1 MLRECPVSRYE
12 YDVATDTVRLH
23 TQASP
28 GTEGTRTASLLLAK
42 AGHLVGVDLRQG
54 PSGMGDLIMWGP
66 HEDVARTESA
76 SVRITLDTSGE
87 ICRVDIPK
95 AKQALKTPERTPYR
109 G

>member
-23 TQASP
+23 TQGGP
-28 GTEGTRTASLLLAK
+28 GTEGARTASLLLAK
-42 AGHLVGVDLRQG
+42 AGHLVGVDLRHG
-54 PSGMGDLIMWGP
+54 ASGMGDLVMWGP

-76 SVRITLDTSGE
+76 NVRITLDTSGE
-87 ICRVDIPK
+87 VCRVDIPR
-95 AKQALKTPERTPYR
+95 AKHALKAPEHTPYR